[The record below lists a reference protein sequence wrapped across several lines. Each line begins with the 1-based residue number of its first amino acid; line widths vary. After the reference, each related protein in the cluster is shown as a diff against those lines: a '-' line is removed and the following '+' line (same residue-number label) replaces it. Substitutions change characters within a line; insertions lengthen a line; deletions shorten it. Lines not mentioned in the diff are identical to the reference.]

1 MDMLFSEPIT
11 PFALSLPRAVLD
23 NNVIVKSVIWA
34 PTSVVG
40 NGSEHFLEVYGLFV
54 LPLL

>member
-1 MDMLFSEPIT
+1 MLCSEAIM
-11 PFALSLPRAVLD
+11 PFAPPFPSAVQD
-23 NNVIVKSVIWA
+23 NNVIVKSVLWA
-34 PTSVVG
+34 PTSVLG